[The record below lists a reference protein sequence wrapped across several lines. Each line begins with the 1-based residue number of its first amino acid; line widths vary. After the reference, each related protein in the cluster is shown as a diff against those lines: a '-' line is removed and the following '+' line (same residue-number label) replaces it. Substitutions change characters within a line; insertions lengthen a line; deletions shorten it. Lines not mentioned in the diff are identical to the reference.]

1 MKYTAVYLGTDEDV
15 GRSAKVRRKIK
26 TRVNDLLN
34 IHLVD
39 CSRGGSSTVDLGVSK
54 VLSKSEKKYL
64 VTRKELLAL
73 FTLIK
78 HFRPFFYG
86 HKFSVITD
94 QSSAKSLLQFKDPRS
109 SLDQS

>member
-1 MKYTAVYLGTDEDV
+1 MKYTAVSLGTDEDE

-39 CSRGGSSTVDLGVSK
+39 CSRGGSTTVDLGVSK

-64 VTRKELLAL
+64 VTRKEVLAL
-73 FTLIK
+73 FTFTFIMQ
-78 HFRPFFYG
+78 FRPFFYG
-86 HKFSVITD
+86 QKFSVITD
-94 QSSAKSLLQFKDPRS
+94 HS
-109 SLDQS
+109 

>member
-1 MKYTAVYLGTDEDV
+1 MKYTAVSLGTNEDA
-15 GRSAKVRRKIK
+15 GRSAKVRRTIK
-26 TRVNDLLN
+26 TRGNDLLN

-39 CSRGGSSTVDLGVSK
+39 CSRGGSTTVDFGVSK

-73 FTLIK
+73 FTFIK

-94 QSSAKSLLQFKDPRS
+94 HSSAKSLLQLKDPRRS
-109 SLDQS
+109 

>member
-1 MKYTAVYLGTDEDV
+1 MKYTAVSLGTDEDE

-39 CSRGGSSTVDLGVSK
+39 CSRGGSTTVDLGVSK

-64 VTRKELLAL
+64 VTRKEVLAL
-73 FTLIK
+73 FTFIMQ
-78 HFRPFFYG
+78 FRPFFYG
-86 HKFSVITD
+86 QKFSVITD
-94 QSSAKSLLQFKDPRS
+94 HS
-109 SLDQS
+109 